1 MSDYT
6 EEFDQEEYVTDENT
20 VDQVTLT
27 LEDDSELVCDILA
40 IFPFEDKEYIALVPQ
55 YPEGSPEADNGD
67 IFLYGFVDKGDDIE
81 LIDID
86 DEEEFEKISEA
97 FDEYMDSAEFDEM
110 FGEDGEDE
118 E

>member
-1 MSDYT
+1 MSDKPL
-6 EEFDQEEYVTDENT
+6 ENDQDENV

-40 IFPFEDKEYIALVPQ
+40 IFPAEGRDYIALLPQ
-55 YPEGSPEADNGD
+55 YPEDSPEADNGD
-67 IFLYGFVDKGDDIE
+67 IFLYRFVEKGDDIE
-81 LIDID
+81 LIDIE
-86 DEEEFEKISEA
+86 DEDEFERISEA